1 MPPSLFA
8 DPPSGAPQS
17 GAGLLFEKKIL
28 PGASFQHE
36 ETIMSQG
43 QDTASLAYDPNRRA
57 FMRMLAASAA
67 AAGPLSGLAVSRA
80 SAQGASASTQLALK
94 DDAAFWGDVRKL
106 FEQKPGVRYMNIG
119 TAGSMPV
126 ESLNTLD
133 AESRKA
139 ARESLSGYSNFLA
152 QRKAIAAGY
161 GCDADELVMSGNTSD
176 GMCHA
181 LLGLVWHP
189 GDEIVTTNHE
199 HPGGNVPMALLQD
212 RFGVVIK
219 RVTLPVGNKQRAE
232 DYVDLFSA
240 AIGPK
245 TKAMVF
251 SAPTYK
257 TGTMLPVGMLAKLAQ
272 EKGIVSICD
281 GAHIPGMLNANFR
294 EMGVD
299 FLAGAGH
306 KWQCGPLGTGILYI
320 RNKVLPQFNP
330 RPLPAY
336 FPLVTSNYPLTGGL
350 PPRTT
355 NEKETDDIA
364 ARIQSTGSRNGP
376 VYLALAK
383 SCEAWD
389 RIGRAKI
396 EAYTVGMSQH
406 LKEKIAEKWGVDSL
420 YSPKDDPRLACALT
434 AFNPFRN
441 PDQVMD
447 KARSDQFVKRMLDEY
462 GFVIRNVNFP
472 VPGAPKDH
480 YGVRVST
487 HLWSNYDDVNQL
499 VDAMW
504 ELSGKMNAS

>member
-1 MPPSLFA
+1 MQH
-8 DPPSGAPQS
+8 DHQS
-17 GAGLLFEKKIL
+17 
-28 PGASFQHE
+28 SH
-36 ETIMSQG
+36 
-43 QDTASLAYDPNRRA
+43 DTASLAHDPNRRA
-57 FMRMLAASAA
+57 FLRMLAASAA
-67 AAGPLSGLAVSRA
+67 AAPLTGMAASGAAAQAASPAVG
-80 SAQGASASTQLALK
+80 AQAALK
-94 DDAAFWGDVRKL
+94 DDAAFWGEVRKL
-106 FEQKPGVRYMNIG
+106 FDQKPGVRYMNIG

-126 ESLNTLD
+126 DSLNTLD
-133 AESRKA
+133 AESRKT
-139 ARESLSGYSNFLA
+139 ARESASGYSNFLA
-152 QRKAIAAGY
+152 QRKAISTGF
-161 GCDADELVMSGNTSD
+161 GCDADEIVMSGNTSD

-181 LLGLVWHP
+181 LFGLVWER

-199 HPGGNVPMALLQD
+199 HPGGNVPMAILQD
-212 RFGVVIK
+212 RYGVVIK
-219 RVTLPVGNKQRAE
+219 RVQVPVGNNQKAE
-232 DYVDLFSA
+232 DYVELFSA

-257 TGTMLPVGMLAKLAQ
+257 TGTMLPVKMLAKLAQ
-272 EKGIVSICD
+272 ERGIVSICD
-281 GAHIPGMLNANFR
+281 GAHIPGMINANFHD
-294 EMGVD
+294 MGVD

-306 KWQCGPLGTGILYI
+306 KWQCGPLGTGILYV

-336 FPLVTSNYPLTGGL
+336 FPVVTSSYPLTGGL

-355 NEKETDDIA
+355 NEKETDDLA

-383 SCEAWD
+383 SCETWD
-389 RIGRAKI
+389 RIGRDKI

-406 LKEKIAEKWGVDSL
+406 LKEKVAEKWGVQSL
-420 YSPKDDPRLACALT
+420 YSPKDDPRLVCALT

-441 PDQVMD
+441 PEHVTD

-472 VPGAPKDH
+472 VPGQPKDH

-487 HLWSNYDDVNQL
+487 HMWSNYDDVNQL